1 MSGIVCA
8 VRGGPDSQ
16 STIVRAIALAKDTG
30 QPLFL
35 LYVVNLEFLERTIS
49 SRVQTISEELHQMG
63 EFILLA
69 AQATADAAGVAA
81 QRAIRHGDVQHEIAA
96 LCHEVGA
103 DYLVIGRPR
112 IEGEESHFT
121 QAVLEQFTQRIE
133 EQTGAKVII
142 AGKEGQ

>member
-16 STIVRAIALAKDTG
+16 ATIGRAIALAKETG

-35 LYVVNLEFLERTIS
+35 LYVVNLEFLEHTIS
-49 SRVQTISEELHQMG
+49 SRVQTISKELHQMG

-69 AQATADAAGVAA
+69 AQAAADAQGVAA
-81 QRAIRHGDVQHEIAA
+81 QTTVRHGDVQHEIAT

-103 DYLVIGRPR
+103 DYLVIGWPR
-112 IEGEESHFT
+112 IEDEESLFT
-121 QAVLEQFTQRIE
+121 EAVLAKFTRRVE
-133 EQTGAKVII
+133 EQTGAKVIL
-142 AGKEGQ
+142 AGRGAP